1 MVALDTNVIV
11 RYLVR
16 DNLEQAEAARGLVEG
31 LTSENPGFICRE
43 SMVEI
48 AWVLKRVYRFS
59 RAQISET
66 LVELTASESIVVE
79 CSEEVAAAAY
89 RYGEGGAE
97 FADLMILS
105 AAVRAGTGPLYTFD
119 RKLSRMKGAVLV
131 EAEGPRLLY

>member
-16 DNLEQAEAARGLVEG
+16 DNLEQAETARGLVEG

-79 CSEEVAAAAY
+79 RSEEVAAAAY

-119 RKLSRMKGAVLV
+119 RKLSRMRGAVLV
-131 EAEGPRLLY
+131 EPEGPRLLY

>member
-59 RAQISET
+59 RARNFGN
-66 LVELTASESIVVE
+66 A
-79 CSEEVAAAAY
+79 
-89 RYGEGGAE
+89 GGT
-97 FADLMILS
+97 DG
-105 AAVRAGTGPLYTFD
+105 VGKHRG
-119 RKLSRMKGAVLV
+119 
-131 EAEGPRLLY
+131 

>member
-16 DNLEQAEAARGLVEG
+16 DNPHQAEAARALVEG
-31 LTSENPGFICRE
+31 LTPENPGFICRE
-43 SMVEI
+43 AMVEI

-66 LVELTASESIVVE
+66 LVELTASESILVE
-79 CSEEVAAAAY
+79 CSDEVAAAAY

-105 AAVRAGTGPLYTFD
+105 AAMRAGAGPLHTFD
-119 RKLSRMKGAVLV
+119 RKLSRIKGTVLV

>member
-16 DNLEQAEAARGLVEG
+16 DNPEQAEAARALVEG
-31 LTSENPGFICRE
+31 LTPEDPGFICRE

-79 CSEEVAAAAY
+79 RSEEVAAAAY

-105 AAVRAGTGPLYTFD
+105 AATRAGAGPLHTFD
-119 RKLSRMKGAVLV
+119 RKLSHIKGTVLM
-131 EAEGPRLLY
+131 ESEGPRLLY